1 MTNQSAEIGPR
12 TTRRNMLWSAINH
25 FFVEGSMTL
34 SDPGTVLPLMIVDL
48 GASHV
53 IAGLVPSLRFFGW
66 LLPQFFVAGWL
77 QRLRRF
83 LPVVRMLESVR
94 IVLYLILA
102 ALIVWLAPTH
112 PELLLSIL
120 IILFV
125 VTRMAAGSSAVAR
138 AELVARI
145 VPQSERAT
153 LVSLRSLTGD
163 IGGVLAGL
171 GVSYLLAPG
180 RAPFPSNYAWLMGI
194 SGVAFFCAVCA
205 ISLVIEPGGVAR
217 GRAVNLK
224 QQIRRTP
231 SLLRNDR
238 RFALYVSARA
248 AATGLNIAEP
258 FYILFAVEILGAPPS
273 MAGLYLSA
281 RMLMRT
287 VSNLIWARTCKR
299 QGNLWTFRLA
309 RILGLLAPLA
319 VLGFS
324 LAHGLWWR
332 GAPPAY
338 AGYLF
343 ALVFAVQGL
352 GVSCDGIS
360 RMAYLYDIAPEAD
373 RPSYFGLS
381 NTVLG
386 PLYFLPTLGGIL
398 VSVAGYAPVFALAAL
413 FSLAGYLLSLRML
426 PTQGQGAHR

>member
-1 MTNQSAEIGPR
+1 MTSQQPHAPR
-12 TTRRNMLWSAINH
+12 HARRNMLWSAINH

-34 SDPGTVLPLMIVDL
+34 SDPGTVLPLMIMDM

-94 IVLYLILA
+94 VVLYLALA
-102 ALIVWLAPTH
+102 FLIVWLAPAR

-120 IILFV
+120 IVLFMI
-125 VTRMAAGSSAVAR
+125 TRVAAGSSAVAR

-145 VPQSERAT
+145 VPQGERAT

-163 IGGVLAGL
+163 VGGVLAGL

-180 RAPFPSNYAWLMGI
+180 HAPYPTNYAWLMGI
-194 SGVAFFCAVCA
+194 SGLGFLCAVSA
-205 ISLVIEPGGVAR
+205 LSMVIEPTGVAR
-217 GRAVNLK
+217 GKVVNL
-224 QQIRRTP
+224 QQQVRRIP
-231 SLLRNDR
+231 ALLRNDR
-238 RFALYVSARA
+238 RYALYVAARA

-258 FYILFAVEILGAPPS
+258 FYILFAVEILGAPP
-273 MAGLYLSA
+273 ALTGLYLSA
-281 RMLMRT
+281 RMVIRT
-287 VSNLIWARTCKR
+287 VSNLIWARTCKSH
-299 QGNLWTFRLA
+299 GNLWTFRLA
-309 RILGLLAPLA
+309 RLLGLAAPLG
-319 VLGFS
+319 VLLFA
-324 LAHGLWWR
+324 LAHGLWWQS
-332 GAPPAY
+332 GAPIY

-352 GVSCDGIS
+352 GISSDTVS
-360 RMAYLYDIAPEAD
+360 RTAYLYDIAPEND

-381 NTVLG
+381 NTLLG

-398 VSVAGYAPVFALAAL
+398 VSVTGYASVFLLAAA
-413 FSLAGYLLSLRML
+413 FSLASFAVSLRMRSTSPAAGGL
-426 PTQGQGAHR
+426 